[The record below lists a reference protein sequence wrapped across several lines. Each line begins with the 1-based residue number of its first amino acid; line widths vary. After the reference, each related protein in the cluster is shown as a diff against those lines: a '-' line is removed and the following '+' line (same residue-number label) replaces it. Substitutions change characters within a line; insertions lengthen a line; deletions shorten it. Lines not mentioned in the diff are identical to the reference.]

1 MALRK
6 GSPYQ
11 IFMRTKLFQMTEMG
25 QLNQIVSMFKLK
37 SPDCKPNLVTGK
49 PLGLNKLVLPFIIAI
64 IGLTISLG
72 ILVYETLFW
81 KPINRNYVHKVQR
94 LNDIRNDLFVKTND
108 LKFAMLDLKKDAPW
122 VDDFMIRLQSENV
135 H

>member
-1 MALRK
+1 
-6 GSPYQ
+6 
-11 IFMRTKLFQMTEMG
+11 
-25 QLNQIVSMFKLK
+25 
-37 SPDCKPNLVTGK
+37 
-49 PLGLNKLVLPFIIAI
+49 LPFIIAI